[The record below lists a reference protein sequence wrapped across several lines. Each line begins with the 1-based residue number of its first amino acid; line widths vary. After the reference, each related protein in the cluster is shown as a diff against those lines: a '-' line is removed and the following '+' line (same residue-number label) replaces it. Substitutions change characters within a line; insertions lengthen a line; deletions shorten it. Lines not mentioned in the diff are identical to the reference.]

1 MVFVEAFAHFT
12 DGGAKADPRKYFRS
26 SCEERARPARGVR
39 ASRLHAAQPDSVRAQ
54 SRRAR
59 LSGCGARAD
68 QLRHRVAAARCV
80 PQLGRGARARLVR
93 ALLGK
98 SEARRTPGWRG
109 FRGLL
114 ARLRVDG
121 IAAAPEGAR
130 HLRAHQLSRRQ
141 TQVPRGHAA
150 LHRLCPC
157 SYKEVWRACPSR
169 AIAGRGFVK
178 AMLLAAGR
186 GERLRPLTDSVPK
199 AMVEAGGKPLIAWHL
214 ERLETAGGIA
224 QARQLLGPEPF
235 LLLNADVYCEY
246 DLARLLGMALGTKLA
261 HLILVPNPAHRPRGD
276 FGLVS
281 DYVKSNAGPRYTYA
295 GVALVSPQLVQGVK
309 PGEKAS
315 LAPLLYEAADRSLMT
330 GELYRGLWQ
339 DVGTCERL
347 AELETLLESR
357 HENR

>member
-1 MVFVEAFAHFT
+1 
-12 DGGAKADPRKYFRS
+12 
-26 SCEERARPARGVR
+26 
-39 ASRLHAAQPDSVRAQ
+39 
-54 SRRAR
+54 
-59 LSGCGARAD
+59 
-68 QLRHRVAAARCV
+68 
-80 PQLGRGARARLVR
+80 
-93 ALLGK
+93 
-98 SEARRTPGWRG
+98 
-109 FRGLL
+109 
-114 ARLRVDG
+114 
-121 IAAAPEGAR
+121 
-130 HLRAHQLSRRQ
+130 
-141 TQVPRGHAA
+141 
-150 LHRLCPC
+150 
-157 SYKEVWRACPSR
+157 
-169 AIAGRGFVK
+169 VK

-214 ERLETAGGIA
+214 ERLATAGCREAVINISHLGERIVEHIGDGARFGLHVAYSREAERLETAGGIA